1 MKLEGD
7 HIFNG
12 PRSEVWEMVRDPDV
26 LATCLPGTQSLTKV
40 SENCYEGTINV
51 RIGPVSG
58 TFSGRL
64 EVSNE
69 VPPQSCTLTVEGKG
83 AAGYAKG
90 FGNVELVEQPEQKTL
105 LKYSGDMQIG
115 GKLAGVGQRLI
126 DSVSKS
132 MVGQGFEAMDK
143 ALAARIANKGGQ
155 TVEYKA
161 PTETQFATAV
171 AKDVSRNLLS
181 IAEVRMVL
189 YVVPVALG
197 FLLFAFLLSKC
208 GGGN

>member
-7 HIFNG
+7 HLFNG

-26 LATCLPGTQSLTKV
+26 LATCLPGTQNLTKV

-58 TFSGRL
+58 NFSGRL

-83 AAGYAKG
+83 APGYAKG
-90 FGNVELVEQPEQKTL
+90 FGNVELVEQPDQKTL
-105 LKYSGDMQIG
+105 LKYSGEMQIG
-115 GKLAGVGQRLI
+115 GKLASVGQRLI

-132 MVGQGFEAMDK
+132 MVRQGFEALDK
-143 ALAARIANKGGQ
+143 ALAARMANKAGQ
-155 TVEYKA
+155 AAEYKA
-161 PTETQFATAV
+161 PTETQIATGV
-171 AKDVSRNLLS
+171 AKDVGRSIFS

-189 YVVPVALG
+189 YIVPVAVTF
-197 FLLFAFLLSKC
+197 FLIALLISKC
-208 GGGN
+208 GGK

>member
-7 HIFNG
+7 HLFDG
-12 PRSEVWEMVRDPDV
+12 PRNEVWDMVRDPDV
-26 LATCLPGTQSLTKV
+26 LATCLPGTQSLTKTG
-40 SENCYEGTINV
+40 ENCYEGTINV

-83 AAGYAKG
+83 APGYAKG
-90 FGNVELVEQPEQKTL
+90 FGNVELIEQPEDKTL

-132 MVGQGFEAMDK
+132 MVGQGFDAMDK
-143 ALAARIANKGGQ
+143 ALAARIAKKAGVA
-155 TVEYKA
+155 VEYKA
-161 PTETQFATAV
+161 PTETQFAAAV
-171 AKDVSRNLLS
+171 AKDMGRNIFK
-181 IAEVRMVL
+181 IAEVRMIL
-189 YVVPVALG
+189 YVVPVAL
-197 FLLFAFLLSKC
+197 AFLLVAILIQKLS
-208 GGGN
+208 GH

>member
-7 HIFNG
+7 HLFDG
-12 PRSEVWEMVRDPDV
+12 PRNEVWEMVRDPDV

-40 SENCYEGTINV
+40 SENCYEGTINL

-64 EVSNE
+64 EVSSE

-83 AAGYAKG
+83 APGYAKG
-90 FGNVELVEQPEQKTL
+90 FGNVELTEQPEQKTL
-105 LKYSGDMQIG
+105 LKYSGEMQIG

-143 ALAARIANKGGQ
+143 ALAARMAVKAGQ
-155 TVEYKA
+155 ASEYKA
-161 PTETQFATAV
+161 PTETQFASAV
-171 AKDVSRNLLS
+171 AKDVSRNILS

-189 YVVPVALG
+189 YIVPVALA
-197 FLLFAFLLSKC
+197 FLLFAYILSKLT
-208 GGGN
+208 GH

>member
-7 HIFNG
+7 HLFNG
-12 PRSEVWEMVRDPDV
+12 PRSDVWEMVRDPDV
-26 LATCLPGTQSLTKV
+26 LATCLPGTQSLTKI

-51 RIGPVSG
+51 RIGPISG
-58 TFSGRL
+58 TFSGKL

-69 VPPQSCTLTVEGKG
+69 IPPQSCTLTVEGKG
-83 AAGYAKG
+83 APGYAKG
-90 FGNVELVEQPEQKTL
+90 VGNVELVEQPEQKTL

-143 ALAARIANKGGQ
+143 ALAARIAAKGGQ
-155 TVEYKA
+155 AVDYKA

-171 AKDVSRNLLS
+171 AKDVGRNIFS

-189 YVVPVALG
+189 YIVPVAAAF
-197 FLLFAFLLSKC
+197 FLVALLLSKC
-208 GGGN
+208 GGK

>member
-7 HIFNG
+7 HSFDG
-12 PRSEVWEMVRDPDV
+12 PRIEVWEMVRDPDV

-64 EVSNE
+64 EVSDE
-69 VPPQSCTLTVEGKG
+69 VPPQSCTLMVEGKG
-83 AAGYAKG
+83 ALGYAKG

-132 MVGQGFEAMDK
+132 MVRQGFEAMDK
-143 ALAARIANKGGQ
+143 ALAARIANKAGQ
-155 TVEYKA
+155 AVDYKA

-189 YVVPVALG
+189 YIVPVALA
-197 FLLFAFLLSKC
+197 FLLFAFLLSRC
-208 GGGN
+208 GGK

>member
-7 HIFNG
+7 HLFDG
-12 PRSEVWEMVRDPDV
+12 PRNEVWEMVRDPDV

-83 AAGYAKG
+83 APGYAKG
-90 FGNVELVEQPEQKTL
+90 FGDVELVEQPEDKTL
-105 LKYSGDMQIG
+105 LKYSGEMQIG

-132 MVGQGFEAMDK
+132 MVNQGFDAMDK
-143 ALAARIANKGGQ
+143 ALAARIAKKAGQ
-155 TVEYKA
+155 DVQYKA
-161 PTETQFATAV
+161 PTETQFAAAV
-171 AKDVSRNLLS
+171 AKDVAKSWTQ
-181 IAEVRMVL
+181 IAEVRML
-189 YVVPVALG
+189 MYVIPAAAILALI
-197 FLLFAFLLSKC
+197 AFLLSKI
-208 GGGN
+208 NPR